1 MAMLHIVNKSPFERN
16 ALKSCL
22 AHALSGDAV
31 LLIEDAVIGAV
42 SGSTLVTELQQAM
55 NGNAVKLY
63 ALSPDL
69 AARGVKAERVL
80 EGIQLVDYAGFVDLT
95 VANEKT
101 QSWL

>member
-1 MAMLHIVNKSPFERN
+1 MSMLHIVNKSPFERN

-22 AHALSGDAV
+22 AHALAGDSV

-42 SGSTLVTELQQAM
+42 SGSSIVTELQQAI
-55 NGNAVKLY
+55 NGNAVKIY

-80 EGIQLVDYAGFVDLT
+80 EGIQVVDYAGFVDLT